1 MNRFNARGVRV
12 RCSKNQENTS
22 HVPGIMEASSIRPL
36 VLTNNPVFLSFNSL
50 LLSTYYEPGVRD
62 VAVPKADKGSRPH
75 QFTTQTDSEDIK

>member
-50 LLSTYYEPGVRD
+50 LLSTYYEPGVIS
-62 VAVPKADKGSRPH
+62 VTGNTAENK
-75 QFTTQTDSEDIK
+75 TDNASALMEFIF